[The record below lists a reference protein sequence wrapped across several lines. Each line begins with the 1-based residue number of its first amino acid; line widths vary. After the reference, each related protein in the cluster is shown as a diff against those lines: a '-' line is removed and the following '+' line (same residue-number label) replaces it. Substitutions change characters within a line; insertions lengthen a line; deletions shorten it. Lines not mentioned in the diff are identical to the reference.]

1 MNIKLLDY
9 DFSILKVDNINNIDF
24 NKEYFFYS
32 KTDEEISIV
41 CKSCDE
47 VNSYI
52 SISRG
57 WKGFRIDGVLDFS
70 LIGIIKEI
78 SILLANNKIGIFV
91 ISTYNTDYVFVKE
104 ENYNK
109 TVELLKANSYN
120 VK

>member
-9 DFSILKVDNINNIDF
+9 DFSIVKVDNINNIDF

-41 CKSCDE
+41 CKGIDE
-47 VNSYI
+47 PKNYI
-52 SISRG
+52 SISRN

-70 LIGIIKEI
+70 LIGIIKEVSTI
-78 SILLANNKIGIFV
+78 LANNKIGIFV

-104 ENYNK
+104 ENFIK
-109 TVELLKANSYN
+109 TVDLLKANNYI

>member
-9 DFSILKVDNINNIDF
+9 DFSIVKVDNINSIDF

-41 CKSCDE
+41 CKNFDE
-47 VNSYI
+47 PKDYN
-52 SISRG
+52 SISRN
-57 WKGFRIDGVLDFS
+57 WKGFRIEGILDFS

-78 SILLANNKIGIFV
+78 STILANNKIGIFV

-104 ENYNK
+104 ENFKK
-109 TVELLKANSYN
+109 TVELLKANNYN